1 MARPLRIEYPGA
13 IYHVTARGNARQP
26 IFQDDKDRQ
35 RFLGILGDVVIR
47 FNWICHAFC
56 LMTNHYH
63 LIIETV
69 EANLS
74 AGMRQVNGIY
84 TQYINHRHHSTGH
97 VFQGRFKAILVDKE
111 AYLLE
116 LCRYIVLNPVRAS
129 MVEEPG
135 SYQWSS
141 YKATMG
147 KGKPLNFLS
156 TDWILSQFGEKR
168 SRAQNAYAA
177 FVKAG
182 IGIDIWKDLQFQCLL
197 GDRVFCEQF
206 VSRLKDR
213 KGLKEIPRIQRYATR
228 PSLDELLPDKIL
240 NSRPKRNKI
249 FRQAVI
255 EWGYTYAEISRH
267 SGLHYSTISRV
278 VRSSKPAKVKGRM

>member
-13 IYHVTARGNARQP
+13 IFHVTARGNASQA

-35 RFLGILGDVVIR
+35 RFLGIHGDVVMR

-63 LIIETV
+63 LLIETV

-129 MVEEPG
+129 MVEEPC

-156 TDWILSQFGEKR
+156 TDWILSLFGEKR
-168 SRAQNAYAA
+168 SRAQNA
-177 FVKAG
+177 
-182 IGIDIWKDLQFQCLL
+182 
-197 GDRVFCEQF
+197 
-206 VSRLKDR
+206 
-213 KGLKEIPRIQRYATR
+213 
-228 PSLDELLPDKIL
+228 
-240 NSRPKRNKI
+240 
-249 FRQAVI
+249 
-255 EWGYTYAEISRH
+255 
-267 SGLHYSTISRV
+267 
-278 VRSSKPAKVKGRM
+278 